1 MANAPTVSYSSP
13 SPTFP
18 RKFADVERCSH
29 KINPKKYVRSAGLE
43 LSSDPV
49 GCSPGGSAMKRL
61 LYYLICAIAC
71 TSMVGA
77 TLPMA
82 AIAEAVQPQET
93 AEQQA
98 QAVRSSSALLLNA
111 EKRVRTHRRPVLLA
125 GHILG

>member
-1 MANAPTVSYSSP
+1 
-13 SPTFP
+13 
-18 RKFADVERCSH
+18 
-29 KINPKKYVRSAGLE
+29 
-43 LSSDPV
+43 
-49 GCSPGGSAMKRL
+49 MKRL

-98 QAVRSSSALLLNA
+98 QAVRSSSAFVLNA
-111 EKRVRTHRRPVLLA
+111 EKRTRTQPHPVLLA
-125 GHILG
+125 GPILG

>member
-49 GCSPGGSAMKRL
+49 GCSPRGSAMKRL

-71 TSMVGA
+71 TSVVGA

-111 EKRVRTHRRPVLLA
+111 EKRVRTRRRPVLLA